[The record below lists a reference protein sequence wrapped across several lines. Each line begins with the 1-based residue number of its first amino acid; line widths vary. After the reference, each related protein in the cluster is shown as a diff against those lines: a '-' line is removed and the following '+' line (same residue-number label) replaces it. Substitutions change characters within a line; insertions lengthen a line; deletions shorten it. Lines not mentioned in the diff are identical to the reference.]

1 MFPDV
6 YSACTAASVLRD
18 QTAVDAVE
26 LFDRASITCAA
37 LVPSALLVAP
47 PAGACCSQ
55 ALGYA

>member
-26 LFDRASITCAA
+26 MFDRASLTCAA
-37 LVPSALLVAP
+37 LILHARPCL
-47 PAGACCSQ
+47 
-55 ALGYA
+55 